1 MVRLRQTVSC
11 RIKDDLTT
19 KSNVTVMHDH
29 SFLPCELIDETPVA
43 FVSCGVTL
51 AVMMAT
57 PADIVDFAVGFS
69 RTQNLACG
77 ILDVDQVE
85 IRKRANGIECRL
97 SLGVKE
103 SVELKNRMRALVSP
117 SACGLCGV
125 RSIAQAVP
133 LPPIVASSNLTLS
146 ATMVTASVAQLRK
159 MQPLHDRTH
168 GAHAAGFLIPQRGI
182 VCVREDIGRH
192 NALDK
197 LVGALL
203 RMGEDPSAGAIVITS
218 RVSVE
223 MVQKVAAF
231 GAPVLIAVSAPSE
244 LGMRIAKAAG
254 ITLVTNVRQGHQV
267 VRTHPYR
274 LHDPAV
280 EPNTPGSALP
290 VVSG

>member
-1 MVRLRQTVSC
+1 MVCLRQTVSSS
-11 RIKDDLTT
+11 IKDDLD
-19 KSNVTVMHDH
+19 SESVAPVQLDRYCLE
-29 SFLPCELIDETPVA
+29 FELIDETPVA

-69 RTQNLACG
+69 RTQALACG
-77 ILDVDQVE
+77 VIDENQIK
-85 IRKRANGIECRL
+85 IRERARGIECHL

-103 SVELKNRMRALVSP
+103 SVELSNRIRALVSP

-125 RSIAQAVP
+125 RSISHAVP
-133 LPPIVASSNLTLS
+133 LPPVVPRSNLTLS
-146 ATMVTASVAQLRK
+146 ATMVTASVTQLREL
-159 MQPLHDRTH
+159 QPLHDRTH

-197 LVGALL
+197 LIGALL
-203 RMGEDPSAGAIVITS
+203 RMGEDPSAGAIVLTS

-231 GAPVLIAVSAPSE
+231 GASFLIAVSAPSE
-244 LGMRIAKAAG
+244 LGVRIAKVAG
-254 ITLVTNVRQGHQV
+254 ITLVTNVRQGHYV
-267 VRTHPYR
+267 VRTHAFR
-274 LHDPAV
+274 FGDAV
-280 EPNTPGSALP
+280 AEPTAQNSALST
-290 VVSG
+290 VSG